1 MPIWF
6 FCNNCGM
13 ALGGWVAGY
22 IYDQLGWY
30 GPAFA
35 AGVVFNLGNI
45 VLIGWLATRQ
55 KRTAMI
61 TC

>member
-1 MPIWF
+1 
-6 FCNNCGM
+6 M